1 MNHYQMKAWSQEN
14 AIHLGD
20 IITVYPVDGRKTQIQ
35 LNRTQFIFDKS
46 NQSSFMLWG
55 EDIPSAKLSWRQ
67 NSQNDKKGYYLI
79 EAMSDSPFLLNSI
92 PCWNAIISVGDELRL
107 GYNRLVFERSASSEN
122 IQQTSE
128 QNLKIYRSS
137 LNIVLEGETGVGK
150 SYLAKKIHEQSGLT
164 GAFVHINLSS
174 FSKNL
179 IESELFGHVKG
190 AFTGAISDKS
200 GAIVEA
206 HRGTLFLDEIDSL
219 PLEIQLKLL
228 LFLDNK
234 KVRAVG
240 GRKERK
246 VEVRLIFASGKS
258 LAECVLGG
266 QMRKDFYFRITGG
279 ASYYLESLRNDQTK
293 TSKYIKSY
301 LEENEYYISP
311 ALLKY
316 YQQFPWP
323 GNYRQLKSHLDK
335 KMVLAKSKKLIFDE
349 TDQKLVSC
357 QFSAKLK
364 TDFQTGNMSLKE
376 LKQQYILQT
385 YYQLN
390 SIKAASVKLGI
401 TEKTIRKL
409 ISNVSTQNYDCSIL
423 Q

>member
-14 AIHLGD
+14 AIHLED
-20 IITVYPVDGRKTQIQ
+20 VAVIYPVDGRKSRID

-46 NQSSFMLWG
+46 DNSCFELWG
-55 EDIPSAKLSWRQ
+55 EDVPGIKLIWKQ
-67 NSQNDKKGYYLI
+67 HSQSDKKGYYLA
-79 EAMSDSPFLLNSI
+79 EATEKMPFVLNSI
-92 PCWNAIISVGDELRL
+92 PCWRAVISVGDEIKL
-107 GYNRLVFERSASSEN
+107 GYNRIVFERKRYSKKIQASE
-122 IQQTSE
+122 E
-128 QNLKIYRSS
+128 DLKIYRSS

-150 SYLAKKIHEQSGLT
+150 SYLAHKIHEYSGLT
-164 GAFVHINLSS
+164 GAFIHINLSA

-190 AFTGAISDKS
+190 AFTGAIADKS

-206 HRGTLFLDEIDSL
+206 NRGTLFLDEIDSL

-228 LFLDNK
+228 LFLDHK

-240 GRKERK
+240 ARKEKK
-246 VEVRLIFASGKS
+246 VDVRLIFASGRS
-258 LAECVLGG
+258 LSECVSAGL
-266 QMRKDFYFRITGG
+266 MRKDFYYRITGG
-279 ASYYLESLRNDQTK
+279 ASYYLESLRRDQK
-293 TSKYIKSY
+293 KISQYVEAY
-301 LEENEYYISP
+301 LQQHSFYISP

-316 YQQFPWP
+316 YQQFQWP

-335 KMVLAKSKKLIFDE
+335 KMVLSKSRKLIFDK
-349 TDQKLVSC
+349 TDQNLVSC
-357 QFSAKLK
+357 QFSKKLK
-364 TDFQTGNMSLKE
+364 AEFQTGNMSLKE
-376 LKQQYILQT
+376 LKHQYILQT
-385 YYQLN
+385 YYQLD

-409 ISNVSTQNYDCSIL
+409 INDVSVQNHEELIL